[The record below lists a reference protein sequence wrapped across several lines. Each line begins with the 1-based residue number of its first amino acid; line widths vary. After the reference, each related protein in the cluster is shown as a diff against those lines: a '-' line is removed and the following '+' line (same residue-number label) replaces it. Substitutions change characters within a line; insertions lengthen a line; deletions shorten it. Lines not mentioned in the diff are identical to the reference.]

1 MKRFLLSLSVLLA
14 AVALTACSQKAKWN
28 HEQKKAMRE
37 NLRQYRDMIYLQD
50 LTDPEFMIFTDSVTG
65 DIEAVYPIYT
75 SFIEMDGA
83 EDTVDMFVVGAIV
96 EQLDADAHNMR
107 HIYPYR
113 YLVAEGLLPDKLSHD
128 QQHSSY
134 QCLAQKVNSH
144 FYSMEQF
151 LYAILADTTANSQ
164 MAQFQQQC
172 ANELFDWVI
181 EIDEVDIVPAAPSK

>member
-1 MKRFLLSLSVLLA
+1 MKKILLSLTMLIAAA
-14 AVALTACSQKAKWN
+14 AVVGCSQKAKWN
-28 HEQKKAMRE
+28 HEQRQAMRE
-37 NLRQYRDMIYLQD
+37 DLRQYRDMIYLQD

-65 DIEAVYPIYT
+65 DIEAIYPVYT
-75 SFIEMDGA
+75 TFMQLDGID
-83 EDTVDMFVVGAIV
+83 DTVDMFVITAIV

-113 YLVAEGLLPDKLSHD
+113 QLVAEGVLPDKLSHD
-128 QQHSSY
+128 EQRNFY
-134 QCLAQKVNSH
+134 RCLAQKVNSH

-151 LYAILADTTANSQ
+151 FNAILADTTASSQ

-181 EIDEVDIVPAAPSK
+181 EIDEVDIIPVTPSK